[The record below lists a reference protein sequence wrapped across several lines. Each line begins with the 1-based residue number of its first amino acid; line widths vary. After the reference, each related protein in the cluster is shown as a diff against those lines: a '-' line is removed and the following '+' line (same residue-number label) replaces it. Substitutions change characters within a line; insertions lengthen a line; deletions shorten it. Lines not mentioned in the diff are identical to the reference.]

1 MGAYLDPPLKRLR
14 WGSRSDQGA
23 LYILPRA
30 HTDHVSYDFLV
41 PYDMTMCLRCGV
53 LLEYS
58 VERCSDK
65 KHLLLHFDREG
76 KNHLPE
82 HDIRGGSS
90 PNDVI
95 GLD

>member
-14 WGSRSDQGA
+14 WGSRSDKGA
-23 LYILPRA
+23 LYILLRVC
-30 HTDHVSYDFLV
+30 TDHVSYDLFVL
-41 PYDMTMCLRCGV
+41 YDMTMCLGCRV
-53 LLEYS
+53 PLEYF
-58 VERCSDK
+58 VEQCSDK
-65 KHLLLHFDREG
+65 KHLLLHFDGEG

-82 HDIRGGSS
+82 HDIRGGSG